1 MPPVIENSPVR
12 ASLEVDNLSSH
23 LHDYLL
29 FLPHKEK
36 CSPNPPLPI
45 GAKRI
50 STTLPSFINKKPENI
65 PPVNEAIKQFKP
77 KRKPKKTKRTVI
89 SEDGTQ
95 REYEGLLF
103 TLKGDRKWFIIPPDK
118 KIRPLENPYSLN
130 GAREVLAR
138 RQVKARP
145 VPPSPKKI
153 EEFLDENPHYTT
165 HPVMYEIQHEEQE
178 LFFMAAWYWIRQ
190 ELLEKE
196 TPEEQKTSST
206 TKQSFKEESPPLCFR
221 ELYLND
227 YGVIYNR
234 EITKEDG
241 KVARTCGQVDIFGVL
256 SDSQGVIIDFGV
268 HSEQKELQTLRQYH
282 GMRAVIEENNHGR
295 TPPITVLIGR
305 HFRDED
311 GTNIVHLQRPQR
323 FPPNE
328 NYSTTERIITHN
340 FYENSSLIAD

>member
-1 MPPVIENSPVR
+1 MPPVAENIPVR
-12 ASLEVDNLSSH
+12 AYLQVGKPSSTH
-23 LHDYLL
+23 PDSLL
-29 FLPHKEK
+29 FLPHQERYLQ
-36 CSPNPPLPI
+36 NPPLPV

-65 PPVNEAIKQFKP
+65 PPVKEAIKKFKP
-77 KRKPKKTKRTVI
+77 RRKPQKTKRTLVLDEGI
-89 SEDGTQ
+89 SK
-95 REYEGLLF
+95 EYEGLLF

-118 KIRPLENPYSLN
+118 KIKPLEKPYSLN
-130 GAREVLAR
+130 GAHEVLAR

-165 HPVMYEIQHEEQE
+165 HPLMYEILHEEQE

-190 ELLEKE
+190 ELLDKE
-196 TPEEQKTSST
+196 TDDTASSCRD
-206 TKQSFKEESPPLCFR
+206 ESPPLCFR

-227 YGVIYNR
+227 YEVIYNR

-241 KVARTCGQVDIFGVL
+241 KVAKTCGQVDIFGVL

-282 GMRAVIEENNHGR
+282 GIRAVIEENNHGQ

-323 FPPNE
+323 FHPNDPNE
-328 NYSTTERIITHN
+328 NYSTTERIISHN
-340 FYENSSLIAD
+340 FYKNTSLIAD

>member
-1 MPPVIENSPVR
+1 MPPVIENIPVR
-12 ASLEVDNLSSH
+12 AYLKVEDSSSTH
-23 LHDYLL
+23 PSSLL
-29 FLPHKEK
+29 FLHHQEK
-36 CSPNPPLPI
+36 YLQNPPLPI

-50 STTLPSFINKKPENI
+50 SSTLPSFINRKPEKI
-65 PPVNEAIKQFKP
+65 PPVKEAIKQFKP
-77 KRKPKKTKRTVI
+77 RRRPQKTKRTLMLD
-89 SEDGTQ
+89 DGITK
-95 REYEGLLF
+95 EYEGLLF

-118 KIRPLENPYSLN
+118 KIQPLEKPYSLN

-165 HPVMYEIQHEEQE
+165 HPVMYEILHEEQE

-190 ELLEKE
+190 ELLENE
-196 TPEEQKTSST
+196 TPTDSSL
-206 TKQSFKEESPPLCFR
+206 KDESPPLCFR

-234 EITKEDG
+234 EVTREDG
-241 KVARTCGQVDIFGVL
+241 KVAKTCGQVDIFGVL
-256 SDSQGVIIDFGV
+256 PDSQGVIIDFGV

-282 GMRAVIEENNHGR
+282 GIRAIIEENNHGQ

-323 FPPNE
+323 FHPNE
-328 NYSTTERIITHN
+328 KYYTTERTVSHN
-340 FYENSSLIAD
+340 FYENTPLIAD